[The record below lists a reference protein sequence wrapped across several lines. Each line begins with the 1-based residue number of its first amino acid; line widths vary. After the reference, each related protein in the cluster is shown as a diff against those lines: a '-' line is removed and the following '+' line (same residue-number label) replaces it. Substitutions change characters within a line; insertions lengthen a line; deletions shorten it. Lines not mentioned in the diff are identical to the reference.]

1 VTFNMDEYVGLPPA
15 HPQSYYHFM
24 HQNFFNHI
32 NIQAKNINLLNAL
45 ASDLETECL
54 RYEEKIAHYG
64 KINLFMGGVGIDGHM
79 AFNEPASSLASRTR
93 VKTLSEDTRIAN
105 ARFFHNDV
113 SKVPKLALTVG
124 VATLLEATEILIL
137 ATGNNKALAVQAA
150 VEGSVN
156 HRWTVSALQLHRKAI
171 IACDAPATMELKVKT
186 LKYFTALESNNIS
199 NL

>member
-1 VTFNMDEYVGLPPA
+1 MTFNMDEYVGLPPA

-24 HQNFFNHI
+24 QQNFFNRI
-32 NIQAKNINLLNAL
+32 NIQTKNINLLNAL

-54 RYEEKIAHYG
+54 RHEEKIAHYG

-93 VKTLSEDTRIAN
+93 VKTLSENTRIAN
-105 ARFFHNDV
+105 ARFFHKDV
-113 SKVPKLALTVG
+113 SKVPKLALTFG

-137 ATGNNKALAVQAA
+137 ATGNNKALAVQAS

-156 HRWTVSALQLHRKAI
+156 HLWTVSALQLHRKAI